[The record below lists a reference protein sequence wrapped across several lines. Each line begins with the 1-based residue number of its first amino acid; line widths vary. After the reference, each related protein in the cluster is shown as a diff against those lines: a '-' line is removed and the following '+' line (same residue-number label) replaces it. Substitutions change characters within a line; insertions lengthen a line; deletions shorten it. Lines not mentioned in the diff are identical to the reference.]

1 MFQFITNKNL
11 TIFGKSYQVRAV
23 FLAAVFQRI
32 HCIAESAKISFF
44 RKPSLH
50 YSKKVNLTTFKAL
63 VFLQKQKKCLLLCTL
78 GLKGLRSLEIFGFNN
93 LIFGTYF
100 FVVAVALPTQFQK
113 KVSFHPHLLVA
124 VQKGKLFYQ
133 NLMDFFAKLE
143 SSITTSSV
151 TRTGGLLFFFQF

>member
-11 TIFGKSYQVRAV
+11 AIFGKSYQVRAA
-23 FLAAVFQRI
+23 FLAAIFQRI

-100 FVVAVALPTQFQK
+100 LLLLLLYQHSFKRRYLFIHIYWWLFK
-113 KVSFHPHLLVA
+113 KVNF
-124 VQKGKLFYQ
+124 
-133 NLMDFFAKLE
+133 
-143 SSITTSSV
+143 SIKT
-151 TRTGGLLFFFQF
+151 